1 MDLTFSTLQ
10 HLGRDLKKSLD
21 ISSSSD
27 IDRELK
33 DLASSVENVRD
44 SFERAK
50 KSQEVNFFFIILLSI
65 HIQNE
70 FFYSGK

>member
-1 MDLTFSTLQ
+1 MDSTFAALLQ
-10 HLGRDLKKSLD
+10 LGRDLKKSLD

-44 SFERAK
+44 SFDRAK
-50 KSQEVNFFFIILLSI
+50 RSQEVTLSFFSYHIKTNF
-65 HIQNE
+65 H
-70 FFYSGK
+70 SGK